1 MKALVETMDNMG
13 NPFSDTSGDLL
24 VLDTREVMDAAVHN
38 SVRNLQEIGKRQC
51 NEFFSRRLV
60 ERTTPLSDRIPKN
73 NLSLFSWRPDKAKT
87 RTQEQR
93 LSMKRDR
100 HLFATLYIASQVRD
114 ADLEEFF
121 QHENQSW
128 PPSISDYGKLRS
140 VTKSDLLPCLED
152 LLPQTDEANNLVP
165 EVDMIVLDGAV
176 IVNMIKPA
184 KSNTFAEYV
193 SEFMTYIRSQFTK
206 SVQRVD
212 VVFDDYRDASLKAAT
227 RMKRG
232 TGVRIRVEGRKK
244 LPKNWHQFLRE
255 DGNKTELF
263 NLLSDNVTAETF
275 PGVVVMTRGKELR
288 CSEVVNEQGLSPC
301 THEEADTRML
311 LHAADGAKQGF
322 KRILVRTVDTDVV
335 VLAVSTANKLAC
347 EQLIVSFGT
356 GKTSRYLDATLMA
369 RQLGSVK
376 CDALPAFHA
385 LTGCDTT
392 SGFAGR
398 GKRTAWSVWNKFSDV
413 TPALLTLAQTPTEA
427 HIDEILPTIE
437 RFVIQMYDKE
447 SSDSSVNKAR
457 QTLFTQKG
465 REIENIPPTKD
476 ALRQHVLR
484 TGYQA
489 GHVWGQALLK
499 EPQLPSPDEFGWRRQ
514 NDSSQWEVKWM
525 DLPPAGAACRAVV
538 KCGCT
543 KGCKGR
549 CRCAKENLP
558 CTMLCKCGGCKHLE

>member
-1 MKALVETMDNMG
+1 MG

-60 ERTTPLSDRIPKN
+60 EHMTPLSDRIPKN

-87 RTQEQR
+87 RTQEQH

-100 HLFATLYIASQVRD
+100 HLFATLYIASQVCD

-152 LLPQTDEANNLVP
+152 LLPQTDKANNLVP

-232 TGVRIRVEGRKK
+232 TSVRIRVEGRKK
-244 LPKNWHQFLRE
+244 LPKNWHQFL
-255 DGNKTELF
+255 
-263 NLLSDNVTAETF
+263 
-275 PGVVVMTRGKELR
+275 
-288 CSEVVNEQGLSPC
+288 
-301 THEEADTRML
+301 
-311 LHAADGAKQGF
+311 
-322 KRILVRTVDTDVV
+322 
-335 VLAVSTANKLAC
+335 
-347 EQLIVSFGT
+347 
-356 GKTSRYLDATLMA
+356 
-369 RQLGSVK
+369 
-376 CDALPAFHA
+376 
-385 LTGCDTT
+385 
-392 SGFAGR
+392 
-398 GKRTAWSVWNKFSDV
+398 
-413 TPALLTLAQTPTEA
+413 
-427 HIDEILPTIE
+427 
-437 RFVIQMYDKE
+437 
-447 SSDSSVNKAR
+447 
-457 QTLFTQKG
+457 
-465 REIENIPPTKD
+465 
-476 ALRQHVLR
+476 
-484 TGYQA
+484 
-489 GHVWGQALLK
+489 
-499 EPQLPSPDEFGWRRQ
+499 
-514 NDSSQWEVKWM
+514 
-525 DLPPAGAACRAVV
+525 
-538 KCGCT
+538 
-543 KGCKGR
+543 
-549 CRCAKENLP
+549 
-558 CTMLCKCGGCKHLE
+558 